1 MQAALNAVKILRGKL
16 NFLIKAVQ
24 ESPEVRS
31 NQNFMRRLNQIV
43 TSTPIVSSEEYDS
56 QAFGEYSDATALNL
70 LASMTQSCSQIQ
82 KLIDDFNQMQAGD
95 RDGGFDMDGGFGGR
109 RQMKAKR
116 QRKGGMMGMMGF

>member
-1 MQAALNAVKILRGKL
+1 MDGVAHAVDPDSKTSNFTQNMQAALNAVKILRGKL

-82 KLIDDFNQMQAGD
+82 KLIDDFN
-95 RDGGFDMDGGFGGR
+95 
-109 RQMKAKR
+109 
-116 QRKGGMMGMMGF
+116 